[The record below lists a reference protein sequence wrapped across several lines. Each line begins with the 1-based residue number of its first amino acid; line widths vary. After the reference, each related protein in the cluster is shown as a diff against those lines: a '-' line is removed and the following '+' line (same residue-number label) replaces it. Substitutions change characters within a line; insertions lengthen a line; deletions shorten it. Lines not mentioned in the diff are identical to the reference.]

1 MRPTKKRRVLRRILI
16 LLVLAVLAGGYGWWS
31 NITLQTAYF
40 DPAFSDLPAGFD
52 GCRIAVLSDL
62 HGAEF
67 GEDNAALFDAV
78 AAERPDYIFYLG
90 DLEDRYRGPAAG
102 YPEQVAEGLC
112 AIAPTYYVTGNHEW
126 AIGGVPEL
134 KERLTEHGVT
144 VLSNEALVL
153 ERNGDALVLAGI
165 DDPNGYADQKTPE
178 ELAAQEVE
186 DLLAS
191 LTLEEKVGQL
201 FFVRVPDTDAVSDV
215 STYHLGGYIL
225 FGRDTADKTADA
237 LIQTIQSY
245 QDAAAV
251 DTGIPLL
258 IGVDEEG
265 GTVVRVSSNPHLR
278 ASKFPSPQ
286 KAYASGGMEAV
297 LADTREK
304 DLLLSALGFNV
315 NLSPVADVSTNPAD
329 FMYDRT
335 FGQDAAATADYVAQ
349 VVSQMAED
357 GMGSVLKHF
366 PGYGNNVDTHTGIA
380 VDQRPLESFTSSD
393 FLPFQAGMESGG
405 GKTAVLVSHNI
416 MTAVDGDLPASL
428 SPKVHGLLRTDL
440 GFDGVVM
447 TDDLAMEA
455 VAAYSAD
462 GAVAVMALEAGN
474 DLVITTD
481 YRTQI
486 PKVLEAL
493 ESGALSEETID
504 TACRRVLTWKQNLGL
519 L

>member
-1 MRPTKKRRVLRRILI
+1 MKRLFTI
-16 LLVLAVLAGGYGWWS
+16 LLAGLS
-31 NITLQTAYF
+31 LLSLTACGGSPTEETSQEPSV
-40 DPAFSDLPAGFD
+40 DIQPQ
-52 GCRIAVLSDL
+52 
-62 HGAEF
+62 E
-67 GEDNAALFDAV
+67 
-78 AAERPDYIFYLG
+78 
-90 DLEDRYRGPAAG
+90 
-102 YPEQVAEGLC
+102 PE
-112 AIAPTYYVTGNHEW
+112 AP
-126 AIGGVPEL
+126 PE
-134 KERLTEHGVT
+134 
-144 VLSNEALVL
+144 
-153 ERNGDALVLAGI
+153 
-165 DDPNGYADQKTPE
+165 PTPE

-245 QDAAAV
+245 QDAAAA

-481 YRTQI
+481 YRTHPQG
-486 PKVLEAL
+486 PGGAGKRRPVRGDHRHRLPPGADLEA
-493 ESGALSEETID
+493 ESGAAVTYLPVPSPDE
-504 TACRRVLTWKQNLGL
+504 RKFSTWKRKNSITKIPTSPPSPPGCSPVKNPNPAGP
-519 L
+519 

>member
-1 MRPTKKRRVLRRILI
+1 MKRLFTIL
-16 LLVLAVLAGGYGWWS
+16 LAVLSLLSLTACGGS
-31 NITLQTAYF
+31 PTEETSQEPLVDIQ
-40 DPAFSDLPAGFD
+40 PQ
-52 GCRIAVLSDL
+52 
-62 HGAEF
+62 E
-67 GEDNAALFDAV
+67 
-78 AAERPDYIFYLG
+78 
-90 DLEDRYRGPAAG
+90 
-102 YPEQVAEGLC
+102 PE
-112 AIAPTYYVTGNHEW
+112 AP
-126 AIGGVPEL
+126 PE
-134 KERLTEHGVT
+134 
-144 VLSNEALVL
+144 
-153 ERNGDALVLAGI
+153 
-165 DDPNGYADQKTPE
+165 PTPE

-447 TDDLAMEA
+447 TDDIEVGAAIAGMSIEDYAVRTINAGSDMIIVCKHTKHIKDVHDALVQAVENGTISEA
-455 VAAYSAD
+455 RLDESVRRIMLMKFS
-462 GAVAVMALEAGN
+462 N
-474 DLVITTD
+474 D
-481 YRTQI
+481 R
-486 PKVLEAL
+486 
-493 ESGALSEETID
+493 
-504 TACRRVLTWKQNLGL
+504 
-519 L
+519 